1 MSKSTLAK
9 KLLIKSGNQI
19 LLINSPD
26 QYLSLLEPLPEGV
39 QFYYGKA
46 DHFDLLQVFVSNKAA
61 LKKYLIEL
69 HSHLQP
75 ETTIWICY
83 PKKSSGITSD
93 LEMTDSWDMTAEF
106 NLVPVSAISIN
117 EIWTAIRL
125 RQKDQVRRSALSN
138 SAIKENDLSEF
149 IDINNHK
156 VSMPSMLREKL
167 SPAAIQFFESLSYT
181 NKKEYIIWIMF
192 AKQEKT
198 RTDRIMKMEVKLSSG
213 RKNPS
218 DK

>member
-1 MSKSTLAK
+1 MSKNTLAK

-39 QFYYGKA
+39 RLYYEKA
-46 DHFDLLQVFVSNKAA
+46 DHFDLMQVFVSNKAA
-61 LKKYLIEL
+61 LKKHLIDL
-69 HSHLQP
+69 HSHLQS
-75 ETTIWICY
+75 ETILWICY
-83 PKKSSGITSD
+83 PNKSSGIPSD

-106 NLVPVSAISIN
+106 NLVPVSAVSIN

-125 RQKDQVRRSALSN
+125 RQKDQVRRSAISN

-149 IDINNHK
+149 IDINNRK
-156 VSMPSMLREKL
+156 VKMPSMLREKL
-167 SPAAIQFFESLSYT
+167 SQGAIQFFESLSYT
-181 NKKEYIIWIMF
+181 NKKEYIIWIMS

-198 RTDRIMKMEVKLSSG
+198 RTDRIMKMEVKLCSG
-213 RKNPS
+213 RKNPA